1 MATTYV
7 AVNTTGMSNSGSLVH
22 ILLIY
27 YVLYVQRW
35 ARAYTETEYHA
46 AVNTNNGAEALNK
59 VLKYRFLP
67 RRKAITLSSLVTLLV
82 ESYFPEA
89 RRNYLCLN
97 YMQTNQY
104 RKYKSIVPEYLQDRP
119 RTTILH
125 CLERKSKSHKYTI
138 DDISAIDI
146 ELGVFEVKKSEN
158 KSYTV
163 SFGFDA
169 NDKMPFCTCPDWIK
183 WHLPCKHFFAVFSL
197 YPSWNWYKL
206 PQAYL
211 ESAYMSTDQQSLD
224 NFFKRTVEHND
235 DINFDT
241 HNKDDDGPGS
251 DNASP
256 GSDNGSPGSDDASPG
271 SDDASPGSDDASP
284 RSVIFPNSID
294 LDGESSNAISAI
306 PKRKVYTYI
315 WFIIISRLYM

>member
-1 MATTYV
+1 M
-7 AVNTTGMSNSGSLVH
+7 
-22 ILLIY
+22 
-27 YVLYVQRW
+27 YVQRW
-35 ARAYTETEYHA
+35 ARAYTETEHHA
-46 AVNTNNGAEALNK
+46 AVNTNNGTEALNK

-125 CLERKSKSHKYTI
+125 CLERKSKSHKYTV
-138 DDISAIDI
+138 DDVSAIDI
-146 ELGVFEVKKSEN
+146 QLGVFEVKKSEN

-163 SFGFDA
+163 NFGFHAD
-169 NDKMPFCTCPDWIK
+169 DKMPFCTCPDWIK

-224 NFFKRTVEHND
+224 NFFKRSVECND
-235 DINFDT
+235 EDINFDT
-241 HNKDDDGPGS
+241 HNKDDGGPGSDDANPES

-256 GSDNGSPGSDDASPG
+256 GSDDPSPGS
-271 SDDASPGSDDASP
+271 
-284 RSVIFPNSID
+284 VIFSD
-294 LDGESSNAISAI
+294 LDSESSKMISAI
-306 PKRKVYTYI
+306 PKRKVCINMVYNNLMLFVYV
-315 WFIIISRLYM
+315 YVE